1 MRATIDGAG
10 RLVVP
15 KALRDQLGLSAGQEL
30 ELSVRD
36 GRLEIEPP
44 ATPMRLEERAGHTV
58 AVAEEEMPTLTVGQ
72 VRETLERV
80 RR

>member
-15 KALRDQLGLSAGQEL
+15 KALRAQLGLTAGTELEIRAVDDRL
-30 ELSVRD
+30 ELSRPPLAARIEERD
-36 GRLEIEPP
+36 GL
-44 ATPMRLEERAGHTV
+44 LV
-58 AVAEEEMPTLTVGQ
+58 AVPEADVPPLTDED
-72 VRETLERV
+72 VRATLERV